1 MLASQNNSFP
11 GGSDGKTRE
20 TRVWSLGRE
29 DPQEKAMA
37 THSSTLAW
45 KIPWTEE
52 PGRLQSMGLQRVRH
66 DWVTSLPE
74 QWQGSRAP
82 NNKSPEMLSLL
93 QNVPWC
99 SPGVRLEMAM
109 DLHMKHLVINHHYE
123 QEQSKL
129 TFTYSETF
137 LKEHPLMNKFI

>member
-1 MLASQNNSFP
+1 MCVYTYKGGTLLDLLFIECML
-11 GGSDGKTRE
+11 E
-20 TRVWSLGRE
+20 
-29 DPQEKAMA
+29 
-37 THSSTLAW
+37 
-45 KIPWTEE
+45 
-52 PGRLQSMGLQRVRH
+52 
-66 DWVTSLPE
+66 
-74 QWQGSRAP
+74 
-82 NNKSPEMLSLL
+82 
-93 QNVPWC
+93 NVPWC

>member
-1 MLASQNNSFP
+1 
-11 GGSDGKTRE
+11 
-20 TRVWSLGRE
+20 
-29 DPQEKAMA
+29 
-37 THSSTLAW
+37 
-45 KIPWTEE
+45 
-52 PGRLQSMGLQRVRH
+52 
-66 DWVTSLPE
+66 
-74 QWQGSRAP
+74 
-82 NNKSPEMLSLL
+82 MLSLL

-99 SPGVRLEMAM
+99 SPGVRLGMAM